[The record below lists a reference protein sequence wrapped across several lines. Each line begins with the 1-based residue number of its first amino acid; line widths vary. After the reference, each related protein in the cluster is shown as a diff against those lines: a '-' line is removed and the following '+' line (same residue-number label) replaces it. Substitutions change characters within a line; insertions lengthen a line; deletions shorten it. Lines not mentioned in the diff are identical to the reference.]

1 MNNMQV
7 IAKISLLSL
16 ALVSCGGEVDS
27 RYRDT
32 AMLERPP
39 TLAVSKQAGEPRIN
53 DNSKISKKRYESGLG
68 SDVYMTTTTPAQ
80 LKIKQP
86 IDDAWNTLSLA
97 LKQSEITITDSEHD
111 KGLFYVSYDPEKSFF
126 SSKHNEATYV
136 LTVEADGAETKI
148 TAALGNA
155 AEQASSGSR
164 NEPRGLDED
173 NSAAQPSDGAE
184 KLLQSLYET
193 IRDDLK
199 EE

>member
-1 MNNMQV
+1 MNSMRG

-16 ALVSCGGEVDS
+16 GLVSCSGEVDR
-27 RYRDT
+27 RYRDNE
-32 AMLERPP
+32 MLERPP
-39 TLAVSKQAGEPRIN
+39 TLAVNKKAGDQNIIDE
-53 DNSKISKKRYESGLG
+53 SKISKKRHEKGLG

-86 IDDAWNTLSLA
+86 IDDAWNTLGFA
-97 LKQSEITITDSEHD
+97 LKQSEIKITDSERD
-111 KGLFYVSYDPEKSFF
+111 KGLYYVSYDPEKSYF
-126 SSKHNEATYV
+126 SREPNEATYV

-155 AEQASSGSR
+155 AEQASSGGRS
-164 NEPRGLDED
+164 EARGLVED
-173 NSAAQPSDGAE
+173 NSAAQPSEGAE